1 MARITESQR
10 ALLRQLLFHESFDT
24 IAVETGFPY
33 GVIRDDLVTLMHA
46 GMVEIYAESDTGRP
60 QRIQSYDGDR
70 MQAYL
75 FRASR
80 KGMNEIQ
87 RV

>member
-1 MARITESQR
+1 MARLTDSQR
-10 ALLRQLLFHESFDT
+10 ALLRHLLFHESFDT
-24 IAVETGFPY
+24 IAVETGFSY
-33 GVIRDDLVTLMHA
+33 GVIRDDLVTLLHA
-46 GMVEIYAESDTGRP
+46 GMVEIYDETDSGRP
-60 QRIQSYDGDR
+60 RRIQAYDGDH

-87 RV
+87 HP

>member
-1 MARITESQR
+1 MAKITNTQR
-10 ALLRQLLFHESFDT
+10 ALLQHLLFHETFAT
-24 IAVETGFPY
+24 IVDETSLPY
-33 GVIRDDLVTLMHA
+33 GVIRDELVTLMHA
-46 GMVEIYAESDTGRP
+46 GMVEIYAETDEGRP
-60 QRIQSYDGDR
+60 QRILSYDGDR

-87 RV
+87 RI

>member
-1 MARITESQR
+1 MARLTDSQR
-10 ALLRQLLFHESFDT
+10 ALLRHLLFHESFDT
-24 IAVETGFPY
+24 IADETGFPY

-46 GMVEIYAESDTGRP
+46 GMVEIYDEPDSGRP
-60 QRIQSYDGDR
+60 RRIQSYDGDR

-87 RV
+87 HT